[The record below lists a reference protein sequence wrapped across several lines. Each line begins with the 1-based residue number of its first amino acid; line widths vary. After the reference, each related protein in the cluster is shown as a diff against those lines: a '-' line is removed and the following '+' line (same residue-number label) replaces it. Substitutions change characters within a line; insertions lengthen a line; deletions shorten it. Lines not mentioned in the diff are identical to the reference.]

1 MNYLITLNFY
11 INILYFVFVF
21 KNGRT
26 PKSDGVK
33 TNDIPNDLLTVLPKA
48 PRIASEFPASWDWNI
63 FYEPVDKSVSKL
75 KSKNMLTQVSIYI
88 HKVYRQIPFFMS
100 VLNVLILF
108 RNLKYKL
115 IQLLVEQ

>member
-1 MNYLITLNFY
+1 LNYLITLHVDE
-11 INILYFVFVF
+11 NIYFVLVF

-33 TNDIPNDLLTVLPKA
+33 INDIPNDLLTVLPKA

-75 KSKNMLTQVSIYI
+75 KSKNMSTQVRI
-88 HKVYRQIPFFMS
+88 H
-100 VLNVLILF
+100 ILS
-108 RNLKYKL
+108 L
-115 IQLLVEQ
+115 